1 MTDTLINW
9 ISGNGNEEIL
19 NSLDKMVAKTK
30 LKVKKAMKKASTM
43 QNISIKARRNTLM
56 SDPKVMA
63 IK

>member
-19 NSLDKMVAKTK
+19 NSLDKMAAKTK
-30 LKVKKAMKKASTM
+30 LKGKKVMKKASTM
-43 QNISIKARRNTLM
+43 QNIAIKRRNTLIL
-56 SDPKVMA
+56 DPKLI